1 MIREFRLPDLGEG
14 LTESEIVSWRVAV
27 GDKVTLNQVIAE
39 VETAKAV
46 VELPSPYAGTVSR
59 LHEAAGSVVEVGAPI
74 VSFDVG
80 GGAAP
85 AGPDGTAAQGT
96 ASGGTAAQG
105 TAAGVA
111 PAGPVGEPLKRTPNL
126 VGYGAVPEKS
136 GRPARRRWLTGDQP
150 PAPAAGYAPAEPVVP
165 AAAAPPAPAPVAPAP
180 APSVP
185 PAPAPA
191 PAPAD
196 PHQERIA
203 AAGNRSKDRPRSTPP
218 VRKLARDLGISL
230 DLVEGTGPDG
240 LIVRSDVTSA
250 AEAAGQSTRQATE
263 QEQAP
268 PSSGLPAA
276 PSGLPAAPSGLPA
289 APLNAAADGQGVREE
304 RIPIAGMRKHTAAAM
319 VASAFTAPHVT
330 VFLTVDVTESTELLE
345 RLRRKPA
352 FEGVKLTP
360 LTLAAKA
367 ACLALGKHP
376 TLNSRWDEAAREIIQ
391 YHYVNLGIAAAT
403 PRGLMVPNIKDAQT
417 LGLRD
422 LAEALGSLTR
432 TARAGKTTP
441 ADLAGGTFSISNVGV
456 FGVDAGTPIL
466 NPGEAAILA
475 LGAVREQPWAF
486 EGGIALRKVMTLSLS
501 FDHRLVDGEQ
511 GARFLSD
518 VGAVLAEPAMALALM

>member
-14 LTESEIVSWRVAV
+14 LTESEIVSWHVAV

-80 GGAAP
+80 GPAAP

-96 ASGGTAAQG
+96 AAGGTAAQG

-111 PAGPVGEPLKRTPNL
+111 PAGPVGESLKRTPNL

-165 AAAAPPAPAPVAPAP
+165 VAPGAAAPPAPAPVAPAP

-185 PAPAPA
+185 PAPAPVPA

-240 LIVRSDVTSA
+240 LIVRSDVTAA
-250 AEAAGQSTRQATE
+250 AEAAGQSTGEMTE
-263 QEQAP
+263 QKQAP

-276 PSGLPAAPSGLPA
+276 LSS
-289 APLNAAADGQGVREE
+289 AAADGQGIREE

-376 TLNSRWDEAAREIIQ
+376 TLNSRWDETAREIIQ

-403 PRGLMVPNIKDAQT
+403 PRGLMVPNIKDAHT

-475 LGAVREQPWAF
+475 LGAVREQPWAW
-486 EGGIALRKVMTLSLS
+486 EGAIALRKVMTLSLS